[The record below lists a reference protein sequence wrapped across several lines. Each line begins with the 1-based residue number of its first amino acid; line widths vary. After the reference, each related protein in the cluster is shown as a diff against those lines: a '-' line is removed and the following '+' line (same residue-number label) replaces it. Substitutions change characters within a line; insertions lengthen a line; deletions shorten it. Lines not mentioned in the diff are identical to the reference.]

1 MRPNQRFHKVYHE
14 GFHKGRQHG
23 EFRKLRRSM
32 KFLRPVGV
40 VLNLLLLYLL
50 FQWIGLKAIAV
61 FFALILITREIIQLG
76 FFRRLEKRVFKP
88 MEQLKQGFDEIAKG
102 NYQVSIEPEVENEF
116 TQLIYAFNEMA
127 SKLQASERSNQEYEK
142 NRKTLVANISHDLKT
157 PITSIQGYLEVI
169 LEGCVSEPEKI
180 KRYLE
185 TIYSNTAYMNK
196 LIDDLFLFSKLD
208 MDKLEMKYEVLSI
221 GAYLDDLAAELKFEF
236 EERQLKFSYQNRT
249 DRDYA
254 VNIDGKRV
262 YQGIR
267 NIIDNAMKYGPEQ
280 NLKVTMELYAQ
291 KDDICIDIADNGP
304 GIPEEQLPHI
314 FNRFYRIDTE
324 RSKDFVSTGLGLA
337 IAKELIEAQGGTIS
351 VASTGEAGSRFT
363 IKLPIIKSS

>member
-1 MRPNQRFHKVYHE
+1 
-14 GFHKGRQHG
+14 
-23 EFRKLRRSM
+23 M
-32 KFLRPVGV
+32 KFLHPIGI

-50 FQWIGLKAIAV
+50 FQWIGLKAIGV
-61 FFALILITREIIQLG
+61 FLALILITRELIHLG
-76 FFRRLEKRVFKP
+76 FFRHLEKRVFKP
-88 MEQLKQGFDEIAKG
+88 MEQLMQGFDEIAKG
-102 NYQVSIEPEVENEF
+102 NYQVSIETKVENEF
-116 TQLIYAFNEMA
+116 TQLIDAFNEMA
-127 SKLQASERSNQEYEK
+127 SKLQESERSNQEYEH

-208 MDKLEMKYEVLSI
+208 LDKLEMHYEVLNI
-221 GAYLDDLAAELKFEF
+221 GAYLDDLATELKFEF
-236 EERQLKFSYQNRT
+236 EERQFEFSYQNST

-254 VNIDGKRV
+254 VNIDGKRL

-280 NLKVTMELYAQ
+280 DLNVMMELSVQ
-291 KDDICIDIADNGP
+291 KEDICIDIADNGP
-304 GIPEEQLPHI
+304 GIPEEQLPYI
-314 FNRFYRIDTE
+314 FNRFYRIDSE
-324 RSKDFVSTGLGLA
+324 RSKDLVSTGLGLA

-351 VASTGEAGSRFT
+351 VASTGGSGSRFT
-363 IKLPIIKSS
+363 IKLPIIERSFSSGKKPAPVEE